1 MKAIPFSQIRLM
13 VENSAS
19 EKYFTENNEKI
30 IENSQKYYSIRISL
44 IRTLKTYIKKYYQFS
59 DKYNILYLSIV
70 YMDLILSKNKIS
82 LSHDKNLKYLCLCC
96 FILSLKFVGNFNCSK
111 KIISNFCKNYKKEYK
126 IFEIQCLIYPIQR
139 FMII

>member
-19 EKYFTENNEKI
+19 ENYLTENNEKI

-59 DKYNILYLSIV
+59 YKF
-70 YMDLILSKNKIS
+70 MS
-82 LSHDKNLKYLCLCC
+82 LLFHS
-96 FILSLKFVGNFNCSK
+96 FT
-111 KIISNFCKNYKKEYK
+111 
-126 IFEIQCLIYPIQR
+126 
-139 FMII
+139 